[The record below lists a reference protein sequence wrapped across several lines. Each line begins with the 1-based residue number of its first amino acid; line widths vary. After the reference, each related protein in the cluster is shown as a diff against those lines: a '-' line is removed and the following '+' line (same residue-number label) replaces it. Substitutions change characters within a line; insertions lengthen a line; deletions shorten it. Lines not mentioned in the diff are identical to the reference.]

1 MRRRVR
7 LLAMTVILL
16 AVAAVPAH
24 ETAAAETDGWQAV
37 PSPDL
42 RVPWDLRDVVATSG
56 GSAIAVGS
64 QLLPV
69 EQLGPGVVLRWNG
82 RRWAVDRRFPNEAND
97 DNVALHLF
105 GVDALGPD
113 NVWAVGSTD
122 FRPIAEHWD
131 GKVWRSIPGIVDP
144 AVGSEFIDVTVASS
158 STVWTVANE
167 LVVPPLSPVA
177 QRWDGQQWT
186 RFPLPH
192 PFDDFVQVLAVEALG
207 PDDVWAV
214 GHGRSGPTLDLLP
227 IAWHWDGTA
236 WSYVLMPRLG
246 ALQVTPTDLVAVSP
260 TEIWAVGYKLVRLDD
275 PGNLPA
281 VERWDGTAWQE
292 VAGPDVPA
300 DAYPHAVLDAV
311 AADGQGG
318 IWAAGSTVA
327 PNFPIEPSFTSFF
340 AHFQNGSWTVQIE
353 PDSLQGE
360 IRGLTQ
366 VPATTTLWA
375 VGATRDRI
383 GGCGPCRGLIGLLG
397 PPPR

>member
-1 MRRRVR
+1 MPRRVR